1 VPPHTRR
8 RLRHLGAI
16 AAAFG
21 VLAVLVPAAS
31 ADITGT
37 VVSGSGA
44 PLSGVT
50 VRATDATGA
59 SVSSSYT
66 SGPGTYSLYVSTY
79 SPPVFPLTVTYEFDD
94 PCLPYGSAALTATQ
108 AAAAD
113 GALLPAI
120 GLAAR
125 EFCAA
130 SSYSFGSAA
139 PPPTAYVDTAGG
151 RVISGAGGLAYLRLA
166 IPYSATGVTVLYNGT
181 PVGGAV
187 APGNGYNAQITAPAV
202 GGSGPL
208 TASYAIDG
216 VAYSRTLGT
225 MTVIGAITAPPATS
239 SGVDVEVVIDIS
251 GSMSGTDPQFLRK
264 DAMRALLGLVSKG
277 DRLGA
282 VAFDDKIEPVF
293 DLQSVTD
300 ANSASLGTLA
310 DQHILNRGGTNYNI
324 AFAQGYA
331 ALTTPATYDAKRPK
345 YVIFLTDGAHNGGD
359 YDNSHLLMAAN
370 PTGRPWPVCA
380 VQLGTQF
387 QPADVERLKRIATE
401 TGGQYAT
408 AQTNAALTDAFRRC
422 LGAATNQ
429 KTIVDTTVNF
439 KATGKIKR
447 ITKKLGAKISVAKFF
462 VSFTPGG
469 KLIPVIID
477 PSGKKHT
484 PGSPG
489 KNVVFRRSGTFYLF
503 KVTHPKQ
510 GKWSVEMTPKLLV
523 SGALA
528 ARVSVTVPRSK

>member
-1 VPPHTRR
+1 VAGHTRR
-8 RLRHLGAI
+8 WSRRLGLMVAALGA
-16 AAAFG
+16 
-21 VLAVLVPAAS
+21 LAVLVPAAS

-59 SVSSSYT
+59 SVTSGYT
-66 SGPGTYSLYVSTY
+66 SGPGTYSLYISTY

-108 AAAAD
+108 SAPAD
-113 GALLPAI
+113 GAALPAI

-130 SSYSFGSAA
+130 SAYSFGSTA
-139 PPPTAYVDTAGG
+139 PAPTAYVDTAAG
-151 RVISGAGGLAYLRLA
+151 RVLSGAGGIAYLRLA
-166 IPYSATGVTVLYNGT
+166 IPYSATGVSVLYNGAAI
-181 PVGGAV
+181 GGAV
-187 APGNGYNAQITAPAV
+187 APGDGYNAQITAPAV
-202 GGSGPL
+202 GGSGTL

-216 VAYSRTLGT
+216 VAYTRTLGT
-225 MTVIGAITAPPATS
+225 MVVIGAITAPPATS

-293 DLQSVTD
+293 DLTSVTD
-300 ANSASLGTLA
+300 ANSAALGALA
-310 DQHILNRGGTNYNI
+310 DQHIINRGGTDYNI

-331 ALTTPATYDAKRPK
+331 GLTAPATYDAKRPK
-345 YVIFLTDGAHNGGD
+345 YVIFLTDGAHNAGD

-387 QPADVERLKRIATE
+387 QPADVERLKRIASQ

-439 KATGKIKR
+439 KVTGKIKR
-447 ITKKLGAKISVAKFF
+447 ITKTLGAKISVAKFF

-469 KLIPVIID
+469 KLVPVIID
-477 PSGKKHT
+477 PSGTRHT

-503 KVTHPKQ
+503 KVTHPRQ
-510 GKWSVEMTPKLLV
+510 GRWSVEMTPKLLV
-523 SGALA
+523 AGKLA
-528 ARVSVTVPRSK
+528 ARVSVTVPKT